1 MGYNAPKQTVSQ
13 FQLKG
18 RYARQYLSF
27 YTYEN
32 DYFCDCWL
40 RYYIG
45 VSREVPADTVR
56 AHINNNMMF

>member
-1 MGYNAPKQTVSQ
+1 MDV
-13 FQLKG
+13 LKKDMIRDRSG
-18 RYARQYLSF
+18 LSTF
-27 YTYEN
+27 EN